1 MAELT
6 LAALREVMR
15 ASSPPAHGWTG
26 QISCPRGLA
35 CIIRGPRRLS
45 ATSPCSDAGAAA
57 CTGWCQRSPCSDVAA
72 IQSTWML
79 LIESSA

>member
-57 CTGWCQRSPCSDVAA
+57 CTGWCQRSPAA
-72 IQSTWML
+72 TLPRFRAPGCCWSNQAL
-79 LIESSA
+79 